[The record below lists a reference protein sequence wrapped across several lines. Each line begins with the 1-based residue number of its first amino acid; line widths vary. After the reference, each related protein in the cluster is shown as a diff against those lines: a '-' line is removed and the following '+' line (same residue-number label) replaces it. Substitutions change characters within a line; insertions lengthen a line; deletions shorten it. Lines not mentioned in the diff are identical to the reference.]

1 MWNIRQRMDNKFCCC
16 PSTLADEAR
25 RDLFSSRLGGAGLRT
40 DAVFSSP
47 LHSALRLDK
56 LADLRIGGKLL
67 TSWQKRK
74 FEKFLNWIFLDK
86 QDLTIPYCIE
96 LLVGGGTQHLPEHS
110 SLKPICFAANG
121 FHFKLLLSIIMEIWI
136 NKTLQRM
143 ELVLLLFPSKAYIA
157 CPVFA
162 EFSSI
167 WQNCNLASELFN
179 LSSFYNNSSKFKI
192 RKVVVCSISICV
204 CKVCAE
210 EEGRGEGGRN
220 EVYMK

>member
-1 MWNIRQRMDNKFCCC
+1 MGKTQGVTMRPKFAGLPLRPVWNVKYQTKIRMDNKFCCC
-16 PSTLADEAR
+16 PFTLADEAR

-96 LLVGGGTQHLPEHS
+96 LLAGGGTQHLPEHS
-110 SLKPICFAANG
+110 SLKPICFSANG

-143 ELVLLLFPSKAYIA
+143 ELVLLLFPSQAYTSVHNYSTYPMLLHK
-157 CPVFA
+157 CSKNVVFLI
-162 EFSSI
+162 EI
-167 WQNCNLASELFN
+167 
-179 LSSFYNNSSKFKI
+179 
-192 RKVVVCSISICV
+192 CS
-204 CKVCAE
+204 
-210 EEGRGEGGRN
+210 
-220 EVYMK
+220 